1 MRIEA
6 CQGKS
11 CSRVL
16 RGLPFIPKTR
26 LLNQQ
31 DLILRG
37 YSHPNTENTAGTVP
51 VVWWSDHGAKDRF
64 ILDTATSVQLERLKF
79 RNKEGLLIM
88 L

>member
-1 MRIEA
+1 MLIEA

-16 RGLPFIPKTR
+16 RDLPFIPKTR

-31 DLILRG
+31 DLMLRG
-37 YSHPNTENTAGTVP
+37 YSLPNTENTAGTVP
-51 VVWWSDHGAKDRF
+51 VVRWSDHGAKDRF
-64 ILDTATSVQLERLKF
+64 LLDTATSVQLERLKF